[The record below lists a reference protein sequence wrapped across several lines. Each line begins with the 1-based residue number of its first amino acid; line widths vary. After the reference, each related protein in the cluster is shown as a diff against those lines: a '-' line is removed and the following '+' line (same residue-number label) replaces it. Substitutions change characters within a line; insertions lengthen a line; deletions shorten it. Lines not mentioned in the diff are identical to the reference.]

1 MHHLIEELLTAGVII
16 TDGGWGTQFQEKGL
30 PLGAAPDEWNLTDP
44 EKVIAVAKSYVDAG
58 SGIILTNTFGA
69 NYYTLKK
76 SGLEAKVAEMNRRG
90 VELSKAAAEGTATKV
105 FASLGPSGIILMMG
119 EVSADELEAAFSVQ
133 AENMAAGGADGIV
146 VETMSDPEEAA
157 VAVRAAKKTG
167 LPVVACMVFD
177 SGKNL
182 DRTMM
187 GTTPEQAA
195 ETLLAAG
202 ADIIGSNCGKGVEG
216 FLPICQ
222 RLADASG
229 RKVWIKANRGLP
241 EVRDG
246 KTHYAQT
253 PEQFADFAPALIE
266 AGAGFLGGC
275 CGTSPEFIAALKKK
289 LSE

>member
-1 MHHLIEELLTAGVII
+1 MHKLIESLLASGVTI
-16 TDGGWGTQFQEKGL
+16 TDGAWGTQFQLRGL
-30 PLGAAPDEWNLTDP
+30 PTGATPDEWNLTQP
-44 EKVIAVAKSYVDAG
+44 GKVLEVAKAYVDAG
-58 SGIILTNTFGA
+58 SGIIITNTFGS

-76 SGLEAKVAEMNRRG
+76 SGLEDRVAELNREG
-90 VELSKAAAEGTATKV
+90 VKLSKAATEGTATKV
-105 FASLGPSGIILMMG
+105 FASIGPSGIILMMG
-119 EVSADELEAAFSVQ
+119 EVTPDELYAAFAAQ
-133 AENMAAGGADGIV
+133 AESMAEGGADGIV

-157 VAVRAAKKTG
+157 VAVKAAKTTG

-177 SGKNL
+177 SGKDG

-195 ETLLAAG
+195 EVLLAAG
-202 ADIIGSNCGKGVEG
+202 ADIVGSNCGKGIEG
-216 FLPICQ
+216 FVPICK

-241 EVRDG
+241 TVVDG
-246 KTHYAQT
+246 QTVYAQT
-253 PEQFADFAPALIE
+253 PEQFTDYAPALID

-289 LSE
+289 I